1 MPNVPAPLHTTE
13 AVLLAVASF
22 ITIVGTVQTVVSFA
36 VTFGGGITVT
46 FIVVE
51 VFAQGELAFPV
62 RVRVTE
68 PVVILGVYVLAT
80 IDVLLNEP
88 DGALHAT
95 DAALLSVAL
104 AITMEDVVAQMV
116 VSTAVTTGAGT
127 TVTFMVAEVFAQ
139 GELALPVRVR
149 VMIPDVIV
157 GGV

>member
-1 MPNVPAPLHTTE
+1 M
-13 AVLLAVASF
+13 LA
-22 ITIVGTVQTVVSFA
+22 
-36 VTFGGGITVT
+36 
-46 FIVVE
+46 
-51 VFAQGELAFPV
+51 
-62 RVRVTE
+62 R
-68 PVVILGVYVLAT
+68 

-139 GELALPVRVR
+139 GELAFPVRVR
-149 VMIPDVIV
+149 VTVPDVIV